1 MNARRSGYSVL
12 EALVAM
18 GLLAVAAL
26 ALLTV
31 FIGGL
36 KMMQRSNEMAA
47 ANDVAR
53 TVLEAIKRD
62 YALHS
67 DLLFPSGEY
76 KFDGRLPDPPLDD
89 DLIDPPPPFPPQ
101 PYPSSKING
110 IDYAVVVSGKPEAP
124 RLSRV
129 RVEVYWGNESQ
140 PIILETLIH
149 P

>member
-1 MNARRSGYSVL
+1 M
-12 EALVAM
+12 EALVAV

-53 TVLEAIKRD
+53 SVLEAVKRD
-62 YALHS
+62 YKGHS
-67 DLLFPSGEY
+67 DALFPPGEY
-76 KFDGRLPDPPLDD
+76 KFDGRVPDIVFDD
-89 DLIDPPPPFPPQ
+89 DPDELPPPFPPE
-101 PYPSSKING
+101 PYPSTTIND
-110 IDYAVVVSGKPEAP
+110 IDYTVVVSGKPESA
-124 RLSRV
+124 RLHRV
-129 RVEVYWGNESQ
+129 RVEVYWGISSQ
-140 PIILETLIH
+140 PVVLETLIH

>member
-1 MNARRSGYSVL
+1 MRRYTRAGYSVM
-12 EALVAM
+12 EALVAV

-53 TVLEAIKRD
+53 SVLEAIKRD
-62 YALHS
+62 YALY
-67 DLLFPSGEY
+67 DDPLFPVGAY
-76 KFDGRLPDPPLDD
+76 KFDGRVPDDKFDD
-89 DLIDPPPPFPPQ
+89 DPLVDPPPFPPD
-101 PYPSSKING
+101 PYPAVKVNG
-110 IDYAVVVSGKPEAP
+110 TEYKVVVSGNEEAS
-124 RLSRV
+124 RLKRV
-129 RVEVYWGNESQ
+129 KVEVYWNDNR
-140 PIILETLIH
+140 PISLETLIH

>member
-1 MNARRSGYSVL
+1 MRRHTRAGYSVM
-12 EALVAM
+12 EALVAV

-53 TVLEAIKRD
+53 SVIEAIKRD
-62 YALHS
+62 YALY
-67 DLLFPSGEY
+67 DDPLFPPGAYS
-76 KFDGRLPDPPLDD
+76 FDGRNPDDRFDEDPLV
-89 DLIDPPPPFPPQ
+89 DPPPYPPD
-101 PYPSSKING
+101 PYPAVKVNGTEYKI
-110 IDYAVVVSGKPEAP
+110 VVSGHDEAS
-124 RLSRV
+124 RLKRV
-129 RVEVYWGNESQ
+129 KVEVYWNDNR
-140 PIILETLIH
+140 PISLETLIH